1 MSPVKLAS
9 AVMLVSLMLNAGLQ
23 CNREHLVAVL
33 KNYGL
38 IGRALLANVVLVP
51 IYGVLLVRIFH
62 LDTYIAIGF
71 LLMAIAPGAPFLP
84 RAAGRQPGGSLG
96 FAIALAFILPAI
108 SIITIPLTIPLVFPR
123 AGEGHVP
130 LAQFLVTLVG
140 FQLVPLAIGA
150 FVADRAP
157 AIGAKLERP
166 LVGLFFLAVL
176 VLLVLAG
183 DTVVKGIGA
192 VYGSGG
198 MWAML
203 VIVLL
208 SIVTGWLL
216 GGREIAYRRTLGI
229 GTALRN
235 IGLCILL
242 ATTNFPGT
250 VVAATVLTY
259 FVIQFIVSFLFRMVM
274 HRRAA
279 AQAAA

>member
-51 IYGVLLVRIFH
+51 IFGVLLVRLFH

-96 FAIALAFILPAI
+96 LAIALAFILPLI
-108 SIITIPLTIPLVFPR
+108 SIITIPITAPLVFPHT
-123 AGEGHVP
+123 GEGHVP
-130 LAQFLVTLVG
+130 IGQFLVTLLG

-150 FVADRAP
+150 IVADRAP
-157 AIGAKLERP
+157 GIGAKLERP
-166 LVGLFFLAVL
+166 LVALFFLAVL

-183 DTVVKGIGA
+183 DTVVKGVAA

-208 SIVTGWLL
+208 SIATGWLL
-216 GGREIAYRRTLGI
+216 GGKEIAYRRTLGI

-259 FVIQFIVSFLFRMVM
+259 FVIQFVVSLLFRVVM

-279 AQAAA
+279 SAAAA